1 MIDTLALA
9 VVLTS
14 NSGGVC
20 KMFLPPK
27 PTVANPVVS
36 FRGVGPKHLAV
47 TVSETLSSYGFGSA
61 IPSDAISMSLR
72 SPISQGKVSVRH
84 SKPALGL
91 FEAKFLNQTLDR
103 PVASDLTATCRPPV
117 IPAGVS
123 AGHVL
128 PVVTGTESLL
138 IQSLAATQAA
148 SPITTPIAPKLPK
161 IENQEPTSQAANK
174 FYEPQPLAPM
184 EKRVTV
190 SLSATPLETV
200 VGLLS
205 KQTGI
210 NIVLI
215 SKPDQ
220 KVTLNIKDMP
230 LSEAMK
236 HISALSGV
244 RTLKVRNTLVMAED
258 SVLKAAYPTEY
269 AAESAEK
276 ATPSGSTSTTTNS
289 ASGNTTQPNLDP
301 SATAK
306 GEDIFKVVTLKHLG
320 ATPIVAALKE
330 AVSKLGV
337 TITALPNSLVPRL
350 NGGANA
356 ASGAAAVPTAD
367 QNADNSRTLLISGP
381 AKAVAQVEAIISA
394 TDVARRQVQI
404 TVTIHDV
411 SDSAM
416 NEQGIEW
423 APGQFNVTEAT
434 NLSPNLG
441 TFQRTGVSFTA
452 TMKALE
458 KNDKARLL
466 SSPNVNVMDGES
478 SSILI
483 GERRQFPIVASFNAN
498 GQPVFSIQESKIGIQ
513 LDVSAQITSDG
524 SITLAVRPEVSSI
537 IEFLNINGGSYPQ
550 IATRSSENRLTMKDG
565 DTMVIGGLVKEEDIK
580 NYQRMPL
587 LSNIP
592 FFGELFKSRRIEKRK
607 SQLIISITPN
617 IIKQ

>member
-1 MIDTLALA
+1 
-9 VVLTS
+9 
-14 NSGGVC
+14 
-20 KMFLPPK
+20 
-27 PTVANPVVS
+27 
-36 FRGVGPKHLAV
+36 
-47 TVSETLSSYGFGSA
+47 
-61 IPSDAISMSLR
+61 MSLR
-72 SPISQGKVSVRH
+72 APGFGGLPTYKGAEAKLGQIGEGLLGRPVDRPVAAPITETSKPPALPKQIELKVGKTLPRVVDSSVRH
-84 SKPALGL
+84 SHDISAS
-91 FEAKFLNQTLDR
+91 Q
-103 PVASDLTATCRPPV
+103 PVHMTPGAVVPTIPMVQDPGQPSTAT
-117 IPAGVS
+117 
-123 AGHVL
+123 
-128 PVVTGTESLL
+128 
-138 IQSLAATQAA
+138 
-148 SPITTPIAPKLPK
+148 
-161 IENQEPTSQAANK
+161 NK
-174 FYEPQPLAPM
+174 FFEPQPIAPM
-184 EKRVTV
+184 EKRVSV

-236 HISALSGV
+236 HISALAGV

-258 SVLKAAYPTEY
+258 AVLKAAYPAEY

-276 ATPSGSTSTTTNS
+276 VVVPGPVANG
-289 ASGNTTQPNLDP
+289 GNTTTTPTVPDP
-301 SATAK
+301 AISAAK
-306 GEDIFKVVTLKHLG
+306 GEDVFKVVTLKHLG

-330 AVSKLGV
+330 AVAKIGV
-337 TITALPNSLVPRL
+337 SIVAMPNSLVPKL
-350 NGGANA
+350 NVA
-356 ASGAAAVPTAD
+356 ASSTGTAAPVAGTD
-367 QNADNSRTLLISGP
+367 QTVDNSRTLLISGP
-381 AKAVAQVEAIISA
+381 AKAVAQIEAIISA

-411 SDSAM
+411 SDSALT
-416 NEQGIEW
+416 EQGIQW
-423 APGQFNVTEAT
+423 VPGQFNVTEAN
-434 NLSPNLG
+434 NLSPNFG
-441 TFQRTGVSFTA
+441 TFQRSGVSFSA

-458 KNDKARLL
+458 QKDKARLL

-513 LDVSAQITSDG
+513 LDVSAQITEDG

-537 IEFLNINGGSYPQ
+537 IEFLNLNGGTYPQ
-550 IATRSSENRLTMKDG
+550 IATRSSDNKLTMRDG
-565 DTMVIGGLVKEEDIK
+565 DTMVIGGLLKEEDIK
-580 NYQRMPL
+580 NYQRMPI

-617 IIKQ
+617 IVKQ

>member
-20 KMFLPPK
+20 KLYVAPSK
-27 PTVANPVVS
+27 GVLAPTVA
-36 FRGVGPKHLAV
+36 FRGTGPKRLAV
-47 TVSETLSSYGFGSA
+47 TISENLLRQGFGGAVLSSP
-61 IPSDAISMSLR
+61 IQMSLR
-72 SPISQGKVSVRH
+72 TPQMRALVAQSNSKGKIGDISSSILIR
-84 SKPALGL
+84 PM
-91 FEAKFLNQTLDR
+91 DR
-103 PVASDLTATCRPPV
+103 S
-117 IPAGVS
+117 VS
-123 AGHVL
+123 APINATSQPPTLPGIDSQTGLRPGDQGPEL
-128 PVVTGTESLL
+128 PVSIGSKTSEVNFDPTG
-138 IQSLAATQAA
+138 AA
-148 SPITTPIAPKLPK
+148 APKNHQIRSGNP
-161 IENQEPTSQAANK
+161 PTGAPNR
-174 FYEPQPLAPM
+174 FFMPQPTAAM
-184 EKRVTV
+184 EKRVSV

-215 SKPDQ
+215 SKADQ

-236 HISALSGV
+236 HISALAGV

-258 SVLKAAYPTEY
+258 AVLRVAYPEEY
-269 AAESAEK
+269 ASE
-276 ATPSGSTSTTTNS
+276 TPIKTPPPSTVTNPTNS
-289 ASGNTTQPNLDP
+289 NPEIAPK
-301 SATAK
+301 A
-306 GEDIFKVVTLKHLG
+306 EDVFKVVALKHLG
-320 ATPIVAALKE
+320 ATTLVNALKD

-337 TITALPNSLVPRL
+337 SLVAMPNSLVPRL
-350 NGGANA
+350 NVV
-356 ASGAAAVPTAD
+356 AAAGGGTPVTPVD
-367 QNADNSRTLLISGP
+367 QTTDNSRTILISGP
-381 AKAVAQVEAIISA
+381 AKAVAQLEAIITA

-411 SDSAM
+411 SDSIM
-416 NEQGIEW
+416 NEQGIQW
-423 APGQFNVTEAT
+423 VPGQFNVSEAT
-434 NLSPNLG
+434 NSSPNFG
-441 TFQRTGVSFTA
+441 TFQRTGVSFAA
-452 TMKALE
+452 TLKALE
-458 KNDKARLL
+458 QKDKARLL
-466 SSPNVNVMDGES
+466 SSPNINVMDGES

-483 GERRQFPIVASFNAN
+483 GEKRQFPIVASFNAN
-498 GQPVFSIQESKIGIQ
+498 GQPVFSVQELKIGIQ

-537 IEFLNINGGSYPQ
+537 IEFLNVNGGTYPQ
-550 IATRSSENRLTMKDG
+550 LATRSSENRLTMRDG

-580 NYQRMPL
+580 NYQRLPV